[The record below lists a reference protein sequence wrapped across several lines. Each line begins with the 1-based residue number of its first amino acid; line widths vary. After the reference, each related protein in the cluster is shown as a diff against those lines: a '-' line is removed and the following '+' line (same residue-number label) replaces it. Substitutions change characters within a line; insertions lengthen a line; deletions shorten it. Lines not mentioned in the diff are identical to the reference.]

1 MGSTSAPARRR
12 SQEERRATT
21 QTALLE
27 ATVRCLGKSGFAATS
42 ISSVIKEARVSRG
55 ALLHH
60 YPTKNELVAHAIHHF
75 YCQRLNRFKSQ
86 LLGANTEKLSL
97 EDRLRVLKDDFA
109 TWYDTAREIEVA
121 MRTNQEIARIQEGL
135 SAEQHEQMSRE
146 YEQLLPEFAVLEHPR
161 DMIGIACS
169 LMRGLASN
177 RNSADVERRFVVC
190 VAMVRAYLASAAR
203 RR

>member
-1 MGSTSAPARRR
+1 MNSRAAPVRRR
-12 SQEERRATT
+12 SQEERRAST

-27 ATVRCLGKSGFAATS
+27 ATVHCLGRDGFAATS

-75 YCQRLNRFKSQ
+75 YCQRLNRFKAQ
-86 LLGANTEKLSL
+86 LLGADTDTLSL

-109 TWYDTAREIEVA
+109 VWYDTAREIEVA
-121 MRTNQEIARIQEGL
+121 MRTNQEIAEIQQGL

-146 YEQLLPEFAVLEHPR
+146 YEQLLPEFAVLENPR
-161 DMIGIACS
+161 DMIGIACY

-177 RNSADVERRFVVC
+177 RDEDDVTRKFEVC
-190 VAMVRAYLASAAR
+190 VELIRGYLDNAAPTA
-203 RR
+203 